1 MTRSLIAITALI
13 NLLMA
18 CPVAAAEGDLD
29 TSFGTGGK
37 VTTAIGSGNDFAN
50 SVAIQSDGKIVAAGS
65 SRIGSNND
73 FTLMRYAGTPVAA
86 PTPVPTLSL
95 FGLIILASLLGLF
108 GYGRLKHQ

>member
-1 MTRSLIAITALI
+1 MTRSVIGIIALI

-18 CPVAAAEGDLD
+18 CPVAAAEGDSD

-86 PTPVPTLSL
+86 PTPVPALPL
-95 FGLIILASLLGLF
+95 FCLGTLASLLGLF
-108 GYGRLKHQ
+108 GLRKLKQ